1 MDNQTLQIQLT
12 ALRTGDPAALEAIY
26 EGMKTPL
33 YTVILRITRREALA
47 EEVLQEL
54 FLKLYRSPPGET
66 VRNPRAYLFQ
76 MARNLAID
84 CLKAQ
89 RPEDTPEAEPP
100 GRDWGDLDVRL
111 DLEAA
116 LGALEPVDSQII
128 TLHINGALAFSQVA
142 QVLSMPLG
150 TVLWRYQRA
159 LNRLRVMLS
168 GGAR

>member
-100 GRDWGDLDVRL
+100 GRDWGDLDVRPYQRC
-111 DLEAA
+111 AA
-116 LGALEPVDSQII
+116 FPSGGPGP
-128 TLHINGALAFSQVA
+128 LHAPGDGALALPA
-142 QVLSMPLG
+142 GPE
-150 TVLWRYQRA
+150 
-159 LNRLRVMLS
+159 
-168 GGAR
+168 